1 VFEIGAIS
9 AGRSKSAASCSP
21 GSLWAGDNNE
31 RFKIVS
37 GLWLFHTGR
46 GKIHRALEFS
56 DELFRLAEQRN
67 DDDLRLQAHHSAWG
81 SLTFLGDF
89 AASREH
95 HRTAE

>member
-56 DELFRLAEQRN
+56 DELFRADVPADVEKGGAALLA
-67 DDDLRLQAHHSAWG
+67 L
-81 SLTFLGDF
+81 
-89 AASREH
+89 SR
-95 HRTAE
+95 